1 MVRNSVYGQT
11 CPAISVILAAALFLP
26 SCSPKP
32 LQAVA
37 LSDTTIRAAI
47 KVAQTQVGKYAK
59 IPDCRS
65 GGPAWRYGT
74 RAEGD
79 FIVVKLGP
87 KNAKGPSVRVTMRT
101 GVLGVV
107 GTDRVS

>member
-1 MVRNSVYGQT
+1 MVSNPMGGQT
-11 CPAISVILAAALFLP
+11 WPAISVLLAAALFLP

-32 LQAVA
+32 HQAVA
-37 LSDTTIRAAI
+37 LSDTTIHAAI
-47 KVAQTQVGKYAK
+47 QVAQTPVAKYAK
-59 IPDCRS
+59 VPDCRS

-87 KNAKGPSVRVTMRT
+87 KNAMGPNFRVTIRK
-101 GVLGVV
+101 GDLGVV

>member
-1 MVRNSVYGQT
+1 MARNSVCGQT
-11 CPAISVILAAALFLP
+11 SPAISAILAAALFLP

-32 LQAVA
+32 HQAVA
-37 LSDTTIRAAI
+37 LSDKTVRAAI
-47 KVAQTQVGKYAK
+47 QVAQTQVAKYAK
-59 IPDCRS
+59 VPDCRS
-65 GGPAWRYGT
+65 GGPAWRYGP

-87 KNAKGPSVRVTMRT
+87 KNAMGPNFRVTIRK
-101 GVLGVV
+101 GDLGVV